1 VKTFGKRLR
10 KLRQDS
16 KFTQKDLSK
25 KLNISESSV
34 GMYERDEREP
44 SFELT
49 RKIAQMFNVTTDYLL
64 CYTDHPNSVSPYE
77 STFKEQNRN
86 YKTDFDPI
94 SEINRLLKE
103 YGIEQS
109 GFFDIESWKAM
120 GPEDIEKL
128 ESYFKFI
135 TEEAKR
141 REKDQ
146 QD

>member
-1 VKTFGKRLR
+1 MSILGSRLKEVRGK
-10 KLRQDS
+10 Q
-16 KFTQKDLSK
+16 TQTEVADKIG
-25 KLNISESSV
+25 ISRARYSH
-34 GMYERDEREP
+34 YENGRSEP
-44 SFELT
+44 DYETLE
-49 RKIAQMFNVTTDYLL
+49 KIANFFDVSVDWLMGRSDNPNYLDKADRSQVPEPNAENNV
-64 CYTDHPNSVSPYE
+64 
-77 STFKEQNRN
+77 
-86 YKTDFDPI
+86 DFDAMQ
-94 SEINRLLKE
+94 EINRLLKE